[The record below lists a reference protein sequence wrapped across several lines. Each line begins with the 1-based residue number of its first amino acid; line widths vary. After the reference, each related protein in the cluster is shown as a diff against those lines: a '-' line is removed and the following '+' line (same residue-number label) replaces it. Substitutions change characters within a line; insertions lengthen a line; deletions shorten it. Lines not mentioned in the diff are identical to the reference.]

1 MVLIP
6 IPKGVNMKK
15 LLVSTIMVLL
25 SLSLIAC
32 GQPASAKVVKSDK
45 QREPAPQV
53 SSNDLVAL
61 VNGNSSFA
69 FELYRELASE
79 EGNIFF
85 SPYSISLMLAMTYA
99 GAGGSTRQQMAG
111 ALNFNLTQ
119 ERLHNGFNYLALEL
133 ARRAS
138 SDERFRLS
146 IVNDIWGQSDYRFLA
161 PFLDTLAVNYGAGLR
176 VLDFINSPEAARKA
190 INDYI
195 FDQTNKL
202 IKDLIPEGSID
213 TLTRLVLT
221 NAIYFKAE
229 WKYKFNK
236 EETRDGVFHLLDGSN
251 VTANMMNQRRVFNYA
266 SGEGWQAIELPYLG
280 DEIVMDILLPDTG
293 KYADFESPL
302 DAAMINNILA
312 AMYTDDILLTVPKF
326 KFGSEFSLKQAL
338 SDLGMPVAFDQM
350 QADFSAITDVESLYI
365 QDAVHKAFVA
375 VDEKGT
381 EAAAAGAVIIGTVS
395 MPKTFTIDRPF
406 IFIIRDVQ
414 TGTILFL
421 GRVLNPNT

>member
-1 MVLIP
+1 
-6 IPKGVNMKK
+6 MKK
-15 LLVSTIMVLL
+15 VLT
-25 SLSLIAC
+25 SILIIILCVAIVAC
-32 GQPASAKVVKSDK
+32 SSPVAAGVVKSDK
-45 QREPAPQV
+45 VRVTMPQV
-53 SSNDLVAL
+53 SAAELERLIS
-61 VNGNSSFA
+61 GNSTFA
-69 FELYRELASE
+69 FDLYQELRTKD
-79 EGNIFF
+79 GNLFY
-85 SPYSISLMLAMTYA
+85 SPYSLSLMLAMTYT
-99 GAGGSTRQQMAG
+99 GADGSTRQQIAD

-119 ERLHNGFNYLALEL
+119 DQLHNSFNYLALEL

-138 SDERFRLS
+138 SNDRFHLS
-146 IVNDIWGQSDYRFLA
+146 IVNDIWGQRDYRFLT

-176 VLDFINSPEAARKA
+176 VLDFINNPEAARKA

-251 VTANMMNQRRVFNYA
+251 VSANLMNQRRDFNYA

-280 DEIVMDILLPDTG
+280 DEIAMDILLPDTG
-293 KYADFESPL
+293 KFTEFEISL
-302 DAAMINNILA
+302 DAAMINNIVA
-312 AMYTDDILLTVPKF
+312 AMYTDNISLTVPKF

-338 SDLGMPVAFDQM
+338 SDLGMPVAFDPI
-350 QADFSAITDVESLYI
+350 QADFSGITEVLESLYI
-365 QDAVHKAFVA
+365 QDALHKAYVA

-381 EAAAAGAVIIGTVS
+381 EAAAAGAVIIGPGS

-406 IFIIRDVQ
+406 IFLIRDVL

-421 GRVLNPNT
+421 GRVMNPRVE